1 MHHIITPES
10 IVYQRPV
17 QYYETDRMQIVH
29 HSNYI
34 RWMEEIRVAF
44 MAQKGVPYDQMEHN
58 GILMPVLGVTCS
70 YHIPFQ
76 FGETFQATCKI
87 TEYNGVRLA
96 LSYEI
101 YKPGGISLLRD
112 RNFSALLHQQR
123 PQTTAAAPSESRV
136 APAVL
141 ISAGILIGL

>member
-96 LSYEI
+96 LSQHCFTNNDR
-101 YKPGGISLLRD
+101 KPLRLPRQNPELHQLFLSLL
-112 RNFSALLHQQR
+112 
-123 PQTTAAAPSESRV
+123 ES
-136 APAVL
+136 
-141 ISAGILIGL
+141 

>member
-1 MHHIITPES
+1 MHHHIIAPES

-101 YKPGGISLLRD
+101 YKPGESRSPASLLVHEY
-112 RNFSALLHQQR
+112 LLL
-123 PQTTAAAPSESRV
+123 P
-136 APAVL
+136 
-141 ISAGILIGL
+141 

>member
-1 MHHIITPES
+1 MHHHIIAPES

-44 MAQKGVPYDQMEHN
+44 MTQKGVPYDQMEHN

-101 YKPGGISLLRD
+101 YKPGESRCCVTGTSQHCFTNNDRKPLRLPRQNPELHQLFLSLL
-112 RNFSALLHQQR
+112 
-123 PQTTAAAPSESRV
+123 ES
-136 APAVL
+136 
-141 ISAGILIGL
+141 

>member
-44 MAQKGVPYDQMEHN
+44 MAQKGVPYTQWHFN
-58 GILMPVLGVTCS
+58 ACAGCHLL
-70 YHIPFQ
+70 
-76 FGETFQATCKI
+76 
-87 TEYNGVRLA
+87 
-96 LSYEI
+96 LSYSI
-101 YKPGGISLLRD
+101 PVRGNISGNLQDYRVQRCSACVILR
-112 RNFSALLHQQR
+112 NL
-123 PQTTAAAPSESRV
+123 
-136 APAVL
+136 
-141 ISAGILIGL
+141 

>member
-76 FGETFQATCKI
+76 FGETFQATCRVQRCSACVI
-87 TEYNGVRLA
+87 
-96 LSYEI
+96 
-101 YKPGGISLLRD
+101 LR
-112 RNFSALLHQQR
+112 NL
-123 PQTTAAAPSESRV
+123 
-136 APAVL
+136 
-141 ISAGILIGL
+141 

>member
-76 FGETFQATCKI
+76 FGETFQATCRC
-87 TEYNGVRLA
+87 GCPVRIQ
-96 LSYEI
+96 SYTNCSYLCWNPDWI
-101 YKPGGISLLRD
+101 I
-112 RNFSALLHQQR
+112 A
-123 PQTTAAAPSESRV
+123 
-136 APAVL
+136 
-141 ISAGILIGL
+141 